1 MKTIFVLAWR
11 NIWRNKLRT
20 GVLVSSIAVGI
31 WAGTFVM
38 AFAFGLNRQRTD
50 GAIRTVLSHIQL
62 HDSNYRND
70 PALVHRIAQG
80 QAVLQNL
87 ESNPDVAA
95 VTYRWITDGMV
106 QSSYAAGGIR
116 LMGVDPAREA
126 RVTDVAQRLVE
137 GEWLNPEQSKGMVMG
152 EALAKK
158 LQVGLKSK
166 VVITFQDEQGN
177 LHAASFRIAGLYR
190 TQNARLDELNVFVNA
205 PAVWKLVGYE
215 DAFHELALVTTGPDP
230 SALKPALEAA
240 HPALTVETWRDLA
253 PELSYADEVMEQL
266 LYLFVG
272 IILMAL
278 AFGLINS
285 LLMSILERTRELGM
299 MKAVGMNARRLFTM
313 ILAES
318 LLTSLAG
325 GPIGLLLAY
334 LTIQYLGRTG
344 ISFEAFATG
353 LQSFGLDVVTYPTL
367 PTKYYWGIAA
377 MVFVTALLASIAPA
391 RRALAL
397 KPVEALRHT

>member
-1 MKTIFVLAWR
+1 MKTILVLAWR

-38 AFAFGLNRQRTD
+38 AFAFGLNRQRTE

-62 HDSNYRND
+62 HDSNYRKD
-70 PALVHRIAQG
+70 PVLAHWMANG
-80 QAVLQNL
+80 SAVLAQL
-87 ESNPDVAA
+87 ESHPEVAH
-95 VTYRWITDGMV
+95 VTYRWVTDGMV
-106 QSSYAAGGIR
+106 QSSHAAGGIR
-116 LMGVDPAREA
+116 LMGVDPVREA
-126 RVTDVAQRLVE
+126 AVTDYAQRLVE
-137 GEWLNPEQSKGMVMG
+137 GEWLSADRPKAMVMG
-152 EALAKK
+152 EALARK
-158 LQVGLKSK
+158 LQVGVKSK

-177 LHAASFRIAGLYR
+177 LNAASFRIAGIYR

-205 PAVWKLVGYE
+205 SEVWKWGG
-215 DAFHELALVTTGPDP
+215 ANNHFHELALTTRGLDPDV
-230 SALKPALEAA
+230 LKPELAQAF
-240 HPALTVETWRDLA
+240 PGLTVESWRDLS

-325 GPIGLLLAY
+325 GPLGLLLAWI
-334 LTIQYLGRTG
+334 TIQYLGQTG
-344 ISFEAFATG
+344 ISFESFATG
-353 LQSFGLDVVTYPTL
+353 LQSFCLDGVTYPVL
-367 PTKYYWGIAA
+367 PARYYWGIAA
-377 MVFVTALLASIAPA
+377 MVFATSFLASIAPA
-391 RRALAL
+391 RRALSL
-397 KPVEALRHT
+397 KPVDALRHT